1 MQLRLFDSQIYP
13 VFPEDYQEIVE
24 VWEAS
29 VRATH
34 HFLLESDIQYF
45 KPLILN
51 EFLKAVTLFCIKD
64 NSGAIVGFMGLHED
78 SLEMLFI
85 HPDMRGKGIGKL
97 LLQRA
102 IGLGIRKVD
111 VNEQNPDAL
120 GFYQSQGFEVV
131 SRSPLDGLGKPYP
144 ILHLQLP

>member
-1 MQLRLFDSQIYP
+1 MQARLFDSQIYP
-13 VFPEDYQEIVE
+13 VFPEHYQEIME

-34 HFLLESDIQYF
+34 HFLLEADIQYF

-51 EFLKAVTLFCIKD
+51 EFLKAVDLFCVKD
-64 NSGAIVGFMGLHED
+64 NSGAIVGFMGLHEE

-85 HPDMRGKGIGKL
+85 HPTMRGKGIGKL
-97 LLQRA
+97 LTQRA
-102 IGLGIRKVD
+102 IELGIRRVD

-120 GFYQSQGFEVV
+120 GFYQRQGFEVV
-131 SRSPLDGLGKPYP
+131 SRSALDGLGKPYP
-144 ILHLQLP
+144 ILHLQLV